1 MSIDEIFLETL
12 QKSCHEARAASADLL
27 LKSQMG
33 FDFGSPSP
41 NPHANHKAYQ
51 RTSAS
56 GAVSQIQQKG
66 SPHQEMVKELHDA
79 FERHDKKGRGG
90 MGITHEHP
98 DYSTPE
104 KYAKT
109 AKNIL
114 KFRGH
119 ERLGKKGAEEVEGML
134 KRHIGAIEG
143 AGHEEAPSVGKLH
156 SPGRYRVEVEASPN
170 KGKDGVHTDNLST
183 HEDIREFVKKHGKDG
198 SEVRIWDTTQPV
210 KAGKPHKTLT
220 VGKDDADE

>member
-1 MSIDEIFLETL
+1 VSIDEIFLETL

-56 GAVSQIQQKG
+56 GAVSQIQQEG

-79 FERHDKKGRGG
+79 FERHDKRGRGG

-119 ERLGKKGAEEVEGML
+119 ERLGKKGAGEVEGML

-143 AGHEEAPSVGKLH
+143 DE
-156 SPGRYRVEVEASPN
+156 
-170 KGKDGVHTDNLST
+170 
-183 HEDIREFVKKHGKDG
+183 
-198 SEVRIWDTTQPV
+198 QPV
-210 KAGKPHKTLT
+210 TVQDAKKDEGHKISHWMDKVKVDKCQCEACTGKPVMGTPSPANGT
-220 VGKDDADE
+220 GKK